1 MKILD
6 FVKAGFGV
14 CVGILLFFVALAV
27 VSLFLIAILIAI
39 AASCV

>member
-27 VSLFLIAILIAI
+27 ISLFLIVLIVI
-39 AASCV
+39 VASCV